1 MSIPNESENA
11 GGKKREIIEIK
22 QLIIKLK
29 TNIPGKENVE
39 FTRDILYNPS
49 LIKDTVGYLN
59 NYPFITTDY
68 EFSPEIISYN
78 YNDIYAFF
86 FNKKIFDNKL
96 RRNLYGKLKK
106 YTDPKNDKEK
116 EPVLEHN
123 INILLQALFPLH
135 SKVSEGYINAYEKNA
150 TSNPVGSTL
159 FNSMKNKM
167 ILNYMKHFYY

>member
-1 MSIPNESENA
+1 MSIPNESENT

-68 EFSPEIISYN
+68 KFRSEIISYN

-96 RRNLYGKLKK
+96 RRNLYGKPKK
-106 YTDPKNDKEK
+106 YIDTKDDKEK
-116 EPVLEHN
+116 
-123 INILLQALFPLH
+123 
-135 SKVSEGYINAYEKNA
+135 
-150 TSNPVGSTL
+150 
-159 FNSMKNKM
+159 
-167 ILNYMKHFYY
+167 